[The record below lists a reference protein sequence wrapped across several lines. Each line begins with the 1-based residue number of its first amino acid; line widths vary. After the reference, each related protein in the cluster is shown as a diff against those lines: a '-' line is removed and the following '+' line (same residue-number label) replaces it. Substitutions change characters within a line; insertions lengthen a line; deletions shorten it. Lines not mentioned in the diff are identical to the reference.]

1 MIIFLLVLNSCN
13 SDKISKAELDAF
25 SDIEIQFWTG
35 DERIVFHS
43 MDILKRGGNIRAI
56 KKSPHYYYGSGMDS
70 TWTIEIVKSDLRL
83 ITEFVNRARTI
94 KDTCLF
100 NSSSIDYYNIKTN
113 GEEIKIV
120 GNCDW
125 KGIDYDSLEHKIF
138 EDKFIELKR
147 KREIVADSLANS
159 FLGVWDVSGWE
170 NGVLKNR
177 NILLT
182 RTTASEPKI
191 EGRFRWTFDGIKAS
205 EFKKK
210 LDIDEGSTL
219 IEIGASTYKVLHVEN
234 NKIAL
239 RYLW

>member
-1 MIIFLLVLNSCN
+1 M
-13 SDKISKAELDAF
+13 DTF

-56 KKSPHYYYGSGMDS
+56 KKSPFYYYGSGTDS
-70 TWTIEIVKSDLRL
+70 IWTIEIRKSDLKL
-83 ITEFVNRARTI
+83 ITKFINRARTL

-100 NSSSIDYYNIKTN
+100 NSSSIDYYDIKTN

-177 NILLT
+177 NIVLT
-182 RTTASEPKI
+182 RATESKPKI
-191 EGRFRWTFDGIKAS
+191 EGFYRWAFKRTRES

-210 LDIDEGSTL
+210 LDVDEGGTL
-219 IEIGASTYKVLHVEN
+219 IEIGASTYKVLHIEN
-234 NKIAL
+234 NKIEL